1 MKLTFGRYDYS
12 CFAAFA
18 AYACCSLIIPVSLVT
33 IARDLS
39 FPLES
44 GGMGAGGRL
53 HLMRSIAM
61 VISLL
66 SCSLIAAKI
75 GKRFSMGL
83 AMALMG
89 TGIFLCAFT
98 TSYGLLIPFLL
109 VAGVGEGICEG
120 LATPFVHDLHKDD
133 PSNYINTAHSF
144 WSVGTGIVVI
154 FAGMLLTLGV
164 HWRVIIALSGI
175 FCLLTSLGFLW
186 KENPRHKYPESKKA
200 TSTGDLFSATCKIA
214 KSFRF
219 WVYCLGM
226 FMGAGAEFCLTFWA
240 SSYIQ
245 LNFHTSPWM
254 GGLGTA
260 FLALGMFVGR
270 YSFGK
275 YVKEKHLIH
284 LLLITGIAGIPITG
298 LIAFVKPHT
307 LGNPN
312 LSLTAMFLLIFL
324 AGICV
329 APYWPSLQSYGVL
342 KLPNLESTLLVVY
355 FSSVGIP
362 GCGFFTWIMGVAGD
376 LFGLHK
382 SFVLIPLTLLLF
394 SLTIFLE
401 GFVFPPRETK
411 H

>member
-1 MKLTFGRYDYS
+1 MKLSFGRYDYS

-33 IARDLS
+33 IARDLN

-44 GGMGAGGRL
+44 GGMGAGGQL
-53 HLMRSIAM
+53 HLIRSIAM
-61 VISLL
+61 VLSLL
-66 SCSLIAAKI
+66 SCSLLSARI

-83 AMALMG
+83 AMLLMG
-89 TGIFLCAFT
+89 AGIFLCAF
-98 TSYGLLIPFLL
+98 SPGYFLLIPFLL
-109 VAGVGEGICEG
+109 LAGVGEGICEG
-120 LATPFVHDLHKDD
+120 LATPFVHDLHVDE
-133 PSNYINTAHSF
+133 PSNYVNTAHSF
-144 WSVGTGIVVI
+144 WSVGTGLVVI
-154 FAGMLLTLGV
+154 SAGLLLTLGV
-164 HWRVIIALSGI
+164 HWRILIAITGL
-175 FCLLTSLGFLW
+175 FCLATSLGFLW
-186 KENPRHKYPESKKA
+186 KENPNSKYPETKSKQNA
-200 TSTGDLFSATCKIA
+200 TLIFNNSLKIF

-219 WVYCLGM
+219 WIYCLGM

-245 LNFHTSPWM
+245 LNFHTSPWL

-284 LLLITGIAGIPITG
+284 LLLITGLAGIPVTG
-298 LIAFVKPHT
+298 LIAFMGPDSFCS
-307 LGNPN
+307 PA
-312 LSLTAMFLLIFL
+312 LSLSVLFLLIFL
-324 AGICV
+324 SGICV

-342 KLPNLESTLLVVY
+342 MLPELDSTLLFVY
-355 FSSVGIP
+355 FSSIGIP

-376 LFGLHK
+376 MVGLHK

-394 SLTIFLE
+394 STTIFLE
-401 GFVFPPRETK
+401 GFVFPTK
-411 H
+411 RKR

>member
-1 MKLTFGRYDYS
+1 
-12 CFAAFA
+12 
-18 AYACCSLIIPVSLVT
+18 
-33 IARDLS
+33 
-39 FPLES
+39 
-44 GGMGAGGRL
+44 
-53 HLMRSIAM
+53 
-61 VISLL
+61 
-66 SCSLIAAKI
+66 
-75 GKRFSMGL
+75 
-83 AMALMG
+83 
-89 TGIFLCAFT
+89 
-98 TSYGLLIPFLL
+98 
-109 VAGVGEGICEG
+109 
-120 LATPFVHDLHKDD
+120 
-133 PSNYINTAHSF
+133 
-144 WSVGTGIVVI
+144 
-154 FAGMLLTLGV
+154 
-164 HWRVIIALSGI
+164 
-175 FCLLTSLGFLW
+175 
-186 KENPRHKYPESKKA
+186 
-200 TSTGDLFSATCKIA
+200 
-214 KSFRF
+214 
-219 WVYCLGM
+219 
-226 FMGAGAEFCLTFWA
+226 
-240 SSYIQ
+240 
-245 LNFHTSPWM
+245 M

-342 KLPNLESTLLVVY
+342 KLPNLDSTLLFVY